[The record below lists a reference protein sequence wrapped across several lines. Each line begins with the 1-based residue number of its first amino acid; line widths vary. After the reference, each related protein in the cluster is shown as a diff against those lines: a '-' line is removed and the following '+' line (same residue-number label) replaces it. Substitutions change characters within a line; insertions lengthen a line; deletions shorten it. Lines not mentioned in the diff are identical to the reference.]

1 LQFIN
6 VNLVLAKGD
15 MKTVFGEGDVDPTKH
30 EGSWSPCKT
39 CPTPETFSS
48 PATSDVPYRV
58 TVRMPTPRYGVIL
71 T

>member
-48 PATSDVPYRV
+48 PSTSYVPYRV